1 MIGWPQNNRS
11 MKKIACGKK
20 CLLVAASVFALTV
33 PGKTQGAQPN
43 EGWNARMAAL
53 QEEHDAQA
61 GVAVSIVFDD
71 SGSMDD
77 NDKLVMA
84 KKAFRTWIE
93 HAPDT
98 YRFGLEALNAGVLVP
113 LQRHDRAQ
121 VLAAV
126 DHLRAS
132 GDTPLADTIAQTAK
146 AIQKR
151 RAAGAEY
158 ERQVVVVLTD
168 GEDNTRRGPKGVQQE
183 IRALRASGVEVI
195 AFGYQG
201 EGDYMRGS
209 ATHFYSPENGQD
221 IGKGLDAIGSEIGDT
236 SDVVLD
242 DATRAQMQKVAAATP
257 VAPASLVT
265 PTPTESDH
273 RVQPFSPDTAT
284 PEPTR
289 PSRQSV
295 QQLNRRS
302 GSHTGIWV
310 AIAVVLFL
318 AFSRGR
324 RR

>member
-1 MIGWPQNNRS
+1 MKDQTGSKRYLTLAAALLAVATSGWSQE
-11 MKKIACGKK
+11 
-20 CLLVAASVFALTV
+20 
-33 PGKTQGAQPN
+33 AQPN
-43 EGWNARMAAL
+43 ADWNARMAAL

-77 NDKLVMA
+77 NHKLVMA

-93 HAPDT
+93 HAPDS

-113 LQRHDRAQ
+113 LQRNDRAQ
-121 VLAAV
+121 ILAAV
-126 DHLRAS
+126 DRLRAS

-146 AIQKR
+146 AIQQR

-158 ERQVVVVLTD
+158 ERQVIVVLTD

-183 IRALRASGVEVI
+183 IRALRANGVEVI

-236 SDVVLD
+236 SDVVVD
-242 DATRAQMQKVAAATP
+242 DATRAQMQKVGTP
-257 VAPASLVT
+257 VPLAQAKPFAPASD
-265 PTPTESDH
+265 ESSS
-273 RVQPFSPDTAT
+273 RVQPFSPDAT
-284 PEPTR
+284 PAPTR
-289 PSRQSV
+289 PSRQAV
-295 QQLNRRS
+295 QQMNRHS
-302 GSHTGIWV
+302 GSHTGVWV
-310 AIAVVLFL
+310 AVAVVLFL
-318 AFSRGR
+318 IFSRSR